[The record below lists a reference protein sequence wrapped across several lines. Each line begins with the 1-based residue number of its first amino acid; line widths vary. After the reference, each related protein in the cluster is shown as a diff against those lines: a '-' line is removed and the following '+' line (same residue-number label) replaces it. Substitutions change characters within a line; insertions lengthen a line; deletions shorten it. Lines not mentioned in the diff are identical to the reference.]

1 MTRAIVLRET
11 GGPEK
16 LLWEPVEVGEPG
28 PGELR
33 IRHTAIG
40 VNFHDTYVRTGLYK
54 TLPLPGIPG
63 VEAAGVVELVGR
75 DVTAFVPGDRVCYVD
90 QSYGAYSEARLLP
103 AALAFRLP
111 DAISDEAAASLA
123 VKGLTACMLLRHT
136 RRVLPGETLLI
147 HAAAGGV
154 GQLLVHWAK
163 HLGAKVI
170 ATVGSPEKAAIV
182 RGCGADEVIL
192 YRNENFVERV
202 AALTHGRGV
211 DVVYDSVG
219 ADTFSGSLDCLGY
232 FGTLVNFGQSSG
244 AVPPFLVSR
253 LAARSNAVVRPILF
267 HYIRERTARDAMVEE
282 TFKMVQA
289 AVLRP
294 RIGLRL
300 PLSRAAE
307 AHAALESRATTGAT
321 ILTVGRLTVGGQT

>member
-1 MTRAIVLRET
+1 MTRAVVLREY

-16 LLWEPVEVGEPG
+16 LLWETVDVAEPG

-54 TLPLPGIPG
+54 TLTLPGIPG
-63 VEAAGVVELVGR
+63 IEASGVVDKVGS

-90 QSYGAYSEARLLP
+90 QSYGAYCEVRLLP
-103 AALAFRLP
+103 ADLAFRVP
-111 DAISDEAAASLA
+111 EAISDETAASLA

-154 GQLLVHWAK
+154 GQSLVHWAR
-163 HLGAKVI
+163 HIGARVI
-170 ATVGSPEKAAIV
+170 ATVGSSEKAAIA

-202 AALTHGRGV
+202 ASLTHGRGV

-244 AVPPFLVSR
+244 AVPPFAVSR
-253 LAARSNAVVRPILF
+253 LSARSNAVVRPILF
-267 HYIRERTARDAMVEE
+267 HYIRDRSARDAMAEE
-282 TFKMVQA
+282 TFRMVQSG
-289 AVLRP
+289 VLTP
-294 RIGLRL
+294 RIGMRL
-300 PLSRAAE
+300 PLSHASD
-307 AHAALESRATTGAT
+307 AHAALESRATTGAI
-321 ILTVGRLTVGGQT
+321 ILTV